1 MPEKVNYAILELV
14 NKDARIQHRDII
26 DATVK
31 IERGLFKGIL
41 LRENEENKEIQKF
54 IMIESLGGVITI
66 LNLNTH
72 NIVVLEVLKGRFK
85 EIIFY
90 RSIEDDQNKAFEHV
104 ASLLADLQTSEM
116 VLNDK
121 EIVDTSKFINLPKD
135 LKDSNIK
142 PLKDGNKN
150 TENKQSGFGQPVS
163 GIGTPNYNAQPPAP
177 YRNNNCGYGNG
188 YNNNYYNNYNNYSK
202 TGAWVAEKDRKPKA
216 IKRNSKKPSRDF
228 LEKMKKMVISI
239 ANGEYEEPP
248 IPKIVIEEKTRDTP
262 NQEKYDKYDEYGY
275 GGVWG

>member
-1 MPEKVNYAILELV
+1 MSEKVSYAILELV

-54 IMIESLGGVITI
+54 VMIESLGGIITI
-66 LNLNTH
+66 LNLNTY

-85 EIIFY
+85 EITFY
-90 RSIEDDQNKAFEHV
+90 RSVEDDQSAAFEHV
-104 ASLLADLQTSEM
+104 ANLLAALQTSEM
-116 VLNDK
+116 VLSDK

-135 LKDSNIK
+135 LKDSNVK
-142 PLKDGNKN
+142 SLKYGDKN
-150 TENKQSGFGQPVS
+150 TGNQQSGFQQPVS
-163 GIGTPNYNAQPPAP
+163 GIGTPNYNTPPATP
-177 YRNNNCGYGNG
+177 YRNSGYGNG
-188 YNNNYYNNYNNYSK
+188 YNNNYYNNYNSYSRS
-202 TGAWVAEKDRKPKA
+202 GAWVAEKDRKPKA
-216 IKRNSKKPSRDF
+216 IKRDSKKPSKDF

-239 ANGEYEEPP
+239 ANGEYEAPP
-248 IPKIVIEEKTRDTP
+248 LLKVAPEEETKNTL
-262 NQEKYDKYDEYGY
+262 NQERYEVDEYGY